1 MFCYAHYSVGKKIL
15 ELSQLKLND
24 DEKEAYYAGLV
35 YADIGRF
42 KLDKKTGVESDS
54 KKFLESLKK
63 NVKSKTERW
72 FLFGIS
78 VHIFTD
84 KKTKRL
90 LKSIFKVPNYG
101 YISYIR
107 RCSILEYY
115 FFKKTNFYIFFEKL
129 DYFSVNSILSN
140 LNFLDT
146 NSLFKETKEFL
157 ETKLKKAINN
167 FYKDT
172 NKINLKLPLKLL
184 IDTYKDLGT
193 IVSKEG
199 LEIQAAN
206 LIGAC
211 ALVCSFATGCNKNL
225 EEIFVNIENRIKI
238 LCEQGKSF
246 LKRKAYFNFVF

>member
-72 FLFGIS
+72 FLFGVS

-90 LKSIFKVPNYG
+90 LKCAFKAPTYG
-101 YISYIR
+101 YISYIK

-115 FFKKTNFYIFFEKL
+115 FFKKTNSYIFFEKL

-140 LNFLDT
+140 LSFLGT
-146 NSLFKETKEFL
+146 NGLFKETKEFL
-157 ETKLKKAINN
+157 ESKLKKALNN
-167 FYKDT
+167 FYVGI
-172 NKINLKLPLKLL
+172 NKINLKTPLNLL
-184 IDTYKDLGT
+184 INTYKDLGT
-193 IVSKEG
+193 IVSKEE
-199 LEIQAAN
+199 LEMQAAN

-225 EEIFVNIENRIKI
+225 KEIFVNIENIIKI

-246 LKRKAYFNFVF
+246 LKRKAYFNFMF